1 MRYYSTNDQTHQA
14 TLEEAVL
21 KGRADD
27 GGLYLPEHIPVLPQA
42 FVSNLQA
49 MSLQEMS
56 YAVANYALQG
66 DVEAS
71 VLHNI
76 VYDSLNFPIPLV
88 YVGGNRFA
96 LELFHGPT
104 MSFKDVGMRFMARMV
119 SYFTK
124 QHHQEINVLVTTSG
138 NTGGAVASGFY
149 GMPGVNVYILYP
161 QDTLSPLQE
170 AQFTTLGGN
179 VTALEVNGTLDDCR
193 EMVAEAFS
201 DKELN
206 ERMHLTSARTINM
219 ARLLPQVFYYFFAFA
234 QLAEREQNIDQLVF
248 AVPCGNLGNLT
259 AGVMARQMGLP
270 VKRFIAADNCNDIF
284 TQYLATGDFV
294 PRKVTPSVAPA
305 MDIGNPQNFAQ
316 LHAMLHSHVEACELI
331 DGVACDDKQIMSTI
345 AHVWQQEHYLLDP
358 QSATA
363 YRALLEHLQPGETG
377 VALATAHPAKYRDT
391 VEQAT
396 GETLRVPGTLSRF
409 LGGTRHVT
417 QLKSGYTSFRQF
429 LLSRDHNNN
438 NR

>member
-138 NTGGAVASGFY
+138 NTGGAVA
-149 GMPGVNVYILYP
+149 N
-161 QDTLSPLQE
+161 
-170 AQFTTLGGN
+170 
-179 VTALEVNGTLDDCR
+179 ALEVNGTLDDCR

-234 QLAEREQNIDQLVF
+234 QLAEREQNVDQLVF

-270 VKRFIAADNCNDIF
+270 VKRFIAADNCNDVF

-417 QLKSGYTSFRQF
+417 QLKSGYTSLRQF

>member
-149 GMPGVNVYILYP
+149 GIPGVNVYILYP

-234 QLAEREQNIDQLVF
+234 QLAEREQNVDQLVF

-284 TQYLATGDFV
+284 PPWT
-294 PRKVTPSVAPA
+294 
-305 MDIGNPQNFAQ
+305 
-316 LHAMLHSHVEACELI
+316 
-331 DGVACDDKQIMSTI
+331 
-345 AHVWQQEHYLLDP
+345 
-358 QSATA
+358 
-363 YRALLEHLQPGETG
+363 
-377 VALATAHPAKYRDT
+377 
-391 VEQAT
+391 
-396 GETLRVPGTLSRF
+396 
-409 LGGTRHVT
+409 
-417 QLKSGYTSFRQF
+417 
-429 LLSRDHNNN
+429 
-438 NR
+438 